1 MIKCAQYTQLCQ
13 SEWISF
19 TVGTARGCSAAMC
32 GYVCS
37 QASQNTFKTVSYDPQ
52 KRFFVYNGKEWFVPI
67 VVFNVNWSSLESVPQ
82 DL

>member
-37 QASQNTFKTVSYDPQ
+37 QA
-52 KRFFVYNGKEWFVPI
+52 I
-67 VVFNVNWSSLESVPQ
+67 VRILSKPYHMTHKKGSLCIMARN
-82 DL
+82 DLFLL